1 MAPPPT
7 MLQYQAPIG
16 QAMSCLVAAGVQ
28 VPITAVMNFPKLALS
43 AGALEWGRRVS
54 PRSICSPTLSEVRA
68 MKLKWGKLGKR
79 GRRPFTGCP
88 TSKTNKNLRRARK
101 RAIAISKIWR
111 VHAPPANHNYTDLS
125 LRLRFTRKY
134 DPYQELSYYS
144 FEECLAAALLV
155 RFNMTCPRQKRG
167 KPSSP
172 KDERGKPSS
181 PAPKGERGKPS
192 SPAPK
197 GERSHPRKRKPRRA
211 C

>member
-1 MAPPPT
+1 MALPPT

-16 QAMSCLVAAGVQ
+16 QAMSCLVKAGVQ
-28 VPITAVMNFPKLALS
+28 VPIEAVMNFPKLALS
-43 AGALEWGRRVS
+43 AAVLVAGRRVS
-54 PRSICSPTLSEVRA
+54 PRSRCSPAMSEVRA

-79 GRRPFTGCP
+79 GRQPFTGCP
-88 TSKTNKNLRRARK
+88 ESKTNKNLRRARK
-101 RAIAISKIWR
+101 RSISRSRIWR
-111 VHAPPANHNYTDLS
+111 VYAPPVNHNYTDLS
-125 LRLRFTRKY
+125 LRLWFTRKY

-155 RFNMTCPRQKRG
+155 RFNKTRPRQNRG

-172 KDERGKPSS
+172 KGK
-181 PAPKGERGKPS
+181 RGKPS

-197 GERSHPRKRKPRRA
+197 GERSRPRKGKPRRA

>member
-16 QAMSCLVAAGVQ
+16 QAISCLVKAGVQ
-28 VPITAVMNFPKLALS
+28 VPIAAVMNFPKLALS
-43 AGALEWGRRVS
+43 AAALEAGRRVS
-54 PRSICSPTLSEVRA
+54 PRSRCSPALSEVRA

-88 TSKTNKNLRRARK
+88 ASKTNKNLQRARK
-101 RAIAISKIWR
+101 RSISRSPIWR
-111 VHAPPANHNYTDLS
+111 VYAPPANHNYTDISLQ
-125 LRLRFTRKY
+125 LRLTKKY
-134 DPYQELSYYS
+134 DTYQELPYYS

-155 RFNMTCPRQKRG
+155 RFNQTLFRQKRG

-172 KDERGKPSS
+172 K
-181 PAPKGERGKPS
+181 GERGKHS

-197 GERSHPRKRKPRRA
+197 GERSRPRKGKP
-211 C
+211 